1 MEIEEIFEEVNDY
14 LGETS
19 INFNDEWKC
28 ICNIIYKEFDGGDLY
43 GKALIKYSNEI
54 NKNEKLIIELKE
66 LIESYDREVKFFQ
79 GIKET
84 LYFNLGIIW
93 HSLGEMYDNEA
104 INAFK
109 KYIYYLYDKT
119 NNTSF
124 SLQAYAFRSCNQFL
138 YKSLINEQLNLSSPS
153 VFNDPFDCP
162 ITVLLKKYDEEVNN
176 LLLKAYNDC
185 LKIACFSCKN
195 ELSLEEG
202 VKCSD
207 CKDEYL
213 NALMWAHYADS
224 HKGICIKYYFGNN
237 MTKGVCDLDSGKKIS
252 YFRNVIYSDDAMNK
266 LVDDNNNSIDA
277 TKGVFLK
284 GKCWEYENELRYM
297 ELDVEGTGTH
307 KQIDIPN
314 CISAVYFGLR
324 CSQSDKDTI
333 MKILKGRKCDKSGN
347 EIEFYQME
355 MDETCFGQLKAKRII
370 EETKKGCLTNILN
383 VLKRYITK
391 KANRLFP

>member
-1 MEIEEIFEEVNDY
+1 MEYVYFDEVEKY
-14 LGETS
+14 LSGTV
-19 INFNDEWKC
+19 
-28 ICNIIYKEFDGGDLY
+28 KEFNEKWGEIINRWCSGKDGSVLY
-43 GKALIKYSNEI
+43 GKALIKYSKEI
-54 NKNEKLIIELKE
+54 NDREEKDEE
-66 LIESYDREVKFFQ
+66 LINKLKCLIEKYDGSVEFFMH
-79 GIKET
+79 IKET
-84 LYFNLGIIW
+84 LYLNLGIIW
-93 HSLGEMYDNEA
+93 HSLGKKYDDEA

-109 KYIYYLYDKT
+109 KYIYYLYSKT
-119 NNTSF
+119 NNTYYS
-124 SLQAYAFRSCNQFL
+124 SILAYAFRSCNQFL
-138 YKSLINEQLNLSSPS
+138 YQSLINEQLNLSSPS

-162 ITVLLKKYDEEVNN
+162 ITVLLKKYEEVNN

-185 LKIACFSCKN
+185 LKIACFSCKYD
-195 ELSLEEG
+195 LSSVSGSQL
-202 VKCSD
+202 KNN
-207 CKDEYL
+207 CKNEYL

-224 HKGICIKYYFGNN
+224 HKGICIKYHFDSS
-237 MTKGVCDLDSGKKIS
+237 MTKSICDPGKIIS
-252 YFRNVIYSDDAMNK
+252 YFKNVIYSDDAMNK

-277 TKGVFLK
+277 RNAVFLK

-370 EETKKGCLTNILN
+370 EETNKGM
-383 VLKRYITK
+383 
-391 KANRLFP
+391 FD